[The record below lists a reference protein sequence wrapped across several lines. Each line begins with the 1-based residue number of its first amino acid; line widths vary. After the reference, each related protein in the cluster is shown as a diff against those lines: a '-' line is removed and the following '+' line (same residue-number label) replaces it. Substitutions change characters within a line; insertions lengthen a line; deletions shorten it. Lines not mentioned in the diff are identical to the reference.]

1 VRLAPLLVLA
11 LILAACGSTTERTDV
26 PASSGQ
32 ESVPVDTSESTLTEA
47 KLKPPPILRVSEVGT
62 QKAVRGSY
70 CVNYVDKASGEGQG
84 ICSDAAGPTY
94 PRAVTAVAGGDRVT
108 FVVPDAMWKA
118 GSVVTIR
125 PLGCTDQVTTD
136 ITLEPGTGEHPWDVD
151 LDHGAYQLDVFALFE
166 AKDGRTG
173 DVSGTLGLTVAGAKK
188 WDALGVLGVRRSM
201 HVCPFAG

>member
-1 VRLAPLLVLA
+1 MR
-11 LILAACGSTTERTDV
+11 
-26 PASSGQ
+26 
-32 ESVPVDTSESTLTEA
+32 
-47 KLKPPPILRVSEVGT
+47 
-62 QKAVRGSY
+62 
-70 CVNYVDKASGEGQG
+70 
-84 ICSDAAGPTY
+84 
-94 PRAVTAVAGGDRVT
+94 
-108 FVVPDAMWKA
+108 KA

-125 PLGCTDQVTTD
+125 PLGCTDQVTTE